1 MSDAVATTVV
11 FLSMVIMRTAGVN
24 VDGWCGALVAL
35 FILYAGYG
43 AARDTLSPLLGQA
56 PDPELIRQ
64 IRDITMAHKEIIG
77 IHDLVVHD
85 YGPGRI
91 MISLHGEVP
100 GDGDIFELHEV
111 IDEVETELNEKL
123 GCEAVIHMDPIA
135 VNDELVKRTREQ
147 VAKLVW
153 EIDPKFTMHDFRM
166 VNGPARTKLIF
177 DVVVPF
183 GYGMTD
189 AQVRE
194 KIETAVT
201 ETWGNYS
208 AVVKVDHDF
217 CE

>member
-1 MSDAVATTVV
+1 MV

-91 MISLHGEVP
+91 MISLHGAVP
-100 GDGDIFELHEV
+100 GDGDIFELHEG

-123 GCEAVIHMDPIA
+123 GCEAVM
-135 VNDELVKRTREQ
+135 
-147 VAKLVW
+147 
-153 EIDPKFTMHDFRM
+153 
-166 VNGPARTKLIF
+166 
-177 DVVVPF
+177 VPF